1 MTEFNVHTDIKIN
14 LTGQLIMKSATFFCL
29 PHLIFYGF
37 TFHEGKTR

>member
-14 LTGQLIMKSATFFCL
+14 LTGQLIMKPATFYLFTSL
-29 PHLIFYGF
+29 DFYGF